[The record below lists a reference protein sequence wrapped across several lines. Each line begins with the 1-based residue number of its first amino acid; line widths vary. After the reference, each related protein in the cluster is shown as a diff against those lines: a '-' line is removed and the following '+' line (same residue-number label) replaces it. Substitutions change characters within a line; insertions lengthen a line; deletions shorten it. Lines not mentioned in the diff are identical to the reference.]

1 MTKILVVDDELL
13 LRNVLYDYLTRNNY
27 EVFTVGDAEKAIEVA
42 AIEKPSL
49 ALVDIKLPKSSGIE
63 LTKELKAILPDLII
77 IIMTGYPSL
86 ETAVNAMKNGA
97 TEYIIKPFR
106 LDELNKIL
114 KKYSDPTYKVASE

>member
-13 LRNVLYDYLTRNNY
+13 LRNVLHDYLTRNNY
-27 EVFTVGDAEKAIEVA
+27 EVFPVDDVEKAIEVA
-42 AIEKPSL
+42 ATERPEL

-63 LTKELKAILPDLII
+63 LTKELKAILPDLTI

-106 LDELNKIL
+106 LDELNKII
-114 KKYSDPTYKVASE
+114 KKYSNTDENVSE

>member
-13 LRNVLYDYLTRNNY
+13 LRNVLHDYLTRNNY
-27 EVFTVGDAEKAIEVA
+27 EVFPVDDAEKAIEVA
-42 AIEKPSL
+42 AAERPEL
-49 ALVDIKLPKSSGIE
+49 ALVDIKLPRSSGIE
-63 LTKELKAILPDLII
+63 LTKELKAVLPDLTI

-106 LDELNKIL
+106 LDELNKII
-114 KKYSDPTYKVASE
+114 KKYSNNNEPVTS